1 MYRTL
6 LLLFISTCFATA
18 RVTAQRITADQYLS
32 ASGRSKSPGGTTYYI
47 DPRRGSD
54 HNAGTQKTRPWSTF
68 DRLNRLIMYPGDR
81 VIVSP
86 GTFHRSLYVIS
97 KGSAGKPVSI
107 IFKPGRFDFY
117 PDSAYKSAF
126 QISNTNDVPDGLKAV
141 ALYVSGSKY
150 LKIKGAGSKIML
162 RGKMIETCIAYS
174 KNISIEGLS
183 YDYYRPTVSEMSVT
197 ALKGNTA
204 EITVNVSSG
213 YSVKDSVLWWEAEG
227 WRSVP
232 GWYWQVFDLKTGY
245 VERTDLKLNGVK
257 FADQGNGKIIA
268 HFDKNP
274 GFQEGLTYQNRD
286 VLRDC
291 AGVFMQ
297 YSKNLRL
304 KNIRIYFMHGMGVVS
319 QFCENVKIDSLIVR
333 PDEKS
338 GRTCAAWADIL
349 HFSGCSGKIE
359 VANCYLSGA
368 NDDAINVH
376 GTHLKIVE
384 RPAKDQIRVR
394 FMHGQTY
401 GFAAF
406 LPGDSLE
413 LVHAKTLNPFAENM
427 VVKAERLNDKEFL
440 LTLKNK
446 IPENLVADDVV
457 ENITRTPQVWVHH
470 TVITRIPTR
479 GILVTSRR
487 RVVLE
492 HNVFDRLRMNAVLI
506 EDDAE
511 SWYESGPVRNV
522 AIRNNHFI
530 RCGSPVISIHP
541 ENAINDKPV
550 HKNIRITNNL
560 FELTSDSKVLYAKST
575 SGIDLSGN
583 RIKSGA
589 TAIGGLTEFKDCL
602 DIKLTGN
609 QIIKP

>member
-1 MYRTL
+1 MYKIL
-6 LLLFISTCFATA
+6 LLLFISTPFAPA
-18 RVTAQRITADQYLS
+18 KVAAQSITANQYLS
-32 ASGRSKSPGGTTYYI
+32 ASDRTKSPGGTTYYI
-47 DPRRGSD
+47 DPRKGNDR
-54 HNAGTQKTRPWSTF
+54 NAGTWQTSPWRAF
-68 DRLNRLIMYPGDR
+68 NRLNRLIMYPGDR

-86 GTFHRSLYVIS
+86 GTFHRSLYIIS
-97 KGSAGKPVSI
+97 KGSARNPVRI

-141 ALYVSGSKY
+141 ALYVSGSKF

-174 KNISIEGLS
+174 ENISIQGLS
-183 YDYYRPTVSEMSVT
+183 YDYYRPTVSEMGIT
-197 ALKGNTA
+197 RLGENTA
-204 EITVNVSSG
+204 EITVNSSSR
-213 YSVKDSVLWWEAEG
+213 YSIKDSVLWWEGEG
-227 WRSVP
+227 WRAAP
-232 GWYWQVFDLKTGY
+232 GWYWQVFDPKTGS

-257 FADQGNGKIIA
+257 FADRGNGKVIA

-274 GFQEGLTYQNRD
+274 GFREGLIYQNRD
-286 VLRDC
+286 VVRDC

-297 YSKNLRL
+297 YSKNIRL

-319 QFCENVKIDSLIVR
+319 QFCENIKMDSLIVR

-376 GTHLKIVE
+376 GTHLRIVE
-384 RPAKDQIRVR
+384 RTAKDQIRVR

-406 LPGDSLE
+406 MPGDSIE
-413 LVHAKTLNPFAENM
+413 LVHAKTLNPFMENV

-440 LTLKNK
+440 LTLKK
-446 IPENLVADDVV
+446 EVPESLSADDVV

-492 HNVFDRLRMNAVLI
+492 NNVFERVRMSAVLI

-530 RCGSPVISIHP
+530 ECGSPVISIHP
-541 ENAINDKPV
+541 ENGINDKPV
-550 HKNIRITNNL
+550 HKNIAITNNL
-560 FELTSDSKVLYAKST
+560 FELTGDSKVLYAKST
-575 SGIDLSGN
+575 SGIDVSGN
-583 RIKSGA
+583 RIQSGE
-589 TAIGGLTEFKDCL
+589 TAIGVLTEFKDCL
-602 DIKLTGN
+602 DINLTGN